1 MAWSTSLFKGSG
13 HKCQM
18 AALIFTIV
26 PFGTINALVSSG
38 TGVPAEAGATCII
51 MSSSSATIP
60 SQVVVCYSA
69 ALMMRSSL
77 CTAIGENPMDPI
89 QLPEIRSG

>member
-38 TGVPAEAGATCII
+38 TGVPAEAGAH
-51 MSSSSATIP
+51 
-60 SQVVVCYSA
+60 V
-69 ALMMRSSL
+69 
-77 CTAIGENPMDPI
+77 
-89 QLPEIRSG
+89 

>member
-18 AALIFTIV
+18 AVLIFTIV

-60 SQVVVCYSA
+60 SQVVFYISPP
-69 ALMMRSSL
+69 LLLLSSYFL
-77 CTAIGENPMDPI
+77 SFVEIPMNLI
-89 QLPEIRSG
+89 HLPEIRPG